1 MRHRLS
7 YWHWKI
13 FLAGVH
19 KLATG
24 KRRESAML
32 RLVISNQRGGVSKTT
47 TTATLARFFGD
58 SGKRVLAI
66 DADPQGSLGLVLG
79 LRPHKYL
86 HDFVLHN
93 CPLEQCTVSPAPNV
107 DVLCGNRDTV
117 KVEVT
122 LLGMTGREFVFS
134 RLLSRAE
141 HSYDVV
147 LIDVA
152 PSINLVQ
159 TCAIMYAGRLLIPVA
174 MDMLSL
180 QGAVACLETA
190 RLLAEAFHA
199 DIRPV
204 ALLPVKVDRRF
215 SLTEYMMTALRELSE
230 KRGITL
236 LDAIRTD
243 GTVPK
248 AERAKEFLVDYDP
261 RCRALEDYTIAA
273 NQLLRLLDVKQDAEH
288 HEEAVTV

>member
-1 MRHRLS
+1 
-7 YWHWKI
+7 
-13 FLAGVH
+13 
-19 KLATG
+19 
-24 KRRESAML
+24 ML

-58 SGKRVLAI
+58 QGLRVLAV

-79 LRPHKYL
+79 LRPPKYL
-86 HDFVLHN
+86 HDFVVHN
-93 CPLEQCTVSPAPNV
+93 CPLEECAVTAAPNV

-122 LLGMTGREFVFS
+122 LLGTMGREFALSRLFS
-134 RLLSRAE
+134 RVER
-141 HSYDVV
+141 SYDVV

-159 TCAIMYAGRLLIPVA
+159 TCSIMYAKRLLIPVA

-180 QGAVACLETA
+180 QGAVACCETA
-190 RLLAEAFHA
+190 RLLADVFQT

-215 SLTEYMMTALRELSE
+215 SLTDYMMRALQELSE
-230 KRGITL
+230 KRGIPL
-236 LDAIRTD
+236 LNAIRTD

-248 AERAKEFLVDYDP
+248 AERAKKFLVDYDP
-261 RCRALEDYTIAA
+261 ECKALEDYTAAA
-273 NQLLRLLDVKQDAEH
+273 NRLVRLPDVKQDAEH
-288 HEEAVTV
+288 HQEVLSA